1 MKTAALPA
9 LVHLSGMKQIQM
21 ILFVSHCQDNGIR
34 EVGWQNFQQ
43 FHTMKTP
50 ALPALA
56 PLSGIKQ
63 IEMILF
69 VSHCQGNGIGEV
81 YVETVSSLT
90 PQMPLSYLPW
100 QCDKNRPFLLVSYR
114 SRKPMQVR
122 QVFLWSESADS
133 FTNQI
138 HYWIFGLRQA

>member
-1 MKTAALPA
+1 
-9 LVHLSGMKQIQM
+9 MKQIEM
-21 ILFVSHCQDNGIR
+21 ILFVSRCQDNCMS
-34 EVGWQNFQQ
+34 EVGWQNCQQ
-43 FHTMKTP
+43 FQAMKTL

-100 QCDKNRPFLLVSYR
+100 QCNKNRPFLFVSCR

-122 QVFLWSESADS
+122 QVFLWS
-133 FTNQI
+133 
-138 HYWIFGLRQA
+138 